1 MSKAKSAL
9 WYRRHLGW
17 SIIPLHSVREGA
29 CTCGRPGC
37 SSPGKHPI
45 AAALP
50 GGSWAPFQRQPATL
64 EQLVEWW
71 LRWPW
76 ANVGLITGAVSG
88 VFVLDVDPRHGGDGS
103 LNNLQ
108 AEHGI
113 LPATVEAN
121 TGGGGF
127 HLFFRHPGRPVK
139 NAVNIAPGIDIRG
152 DGGLIVLAPSDH
164 ASGGRY
170 VWGELTKPN
179 LVEVAEAPG
188 WLLDMV
194 LDKPRPV
201 AHVGARTTT
210 DEWARLI
217 LEGAHEGERNVSAT
231 KLAGL
236 LLRAGLNPAVVAA
249 LVLVWNRHN
258 TPPLPEAEILR
269 TVESVAAREAHKRA
283 VKPA

>member
-1 MSKAKSAL
+1 MNKAKSAL

-17 SIIPLHSVREGA
+17 SIIPLHSLREGA

-50 GGSWAPFQRQPATL
+50 GGSWAPFQGRPATL
-64 EQLVEWW
+64 EQLAEWW
-71 LRWPW
+71 RRWPW
-76 ANVGLITGAVSG
+76 ANVGLITGGVSG

-152 DGGLIVLAPSDH
+152 DGGLIVLPPSDH

-170 VWGELTKPN
+170 TWGELTKPN
-179 LVEVAEAPG
+179 LVEVAEAPD
-188 WLLDMV
+188 WLLDLV
-194 LDKPRPV
+194 LDKPRP
-201 AHVGARTTT
+201 AGYVGARTTT
-210 DEWARLI
+210 DEWVDLLLNGAA
-217 LEGAHEGERNVSAT
+217 EGARNTMAAR
-231 KLAGL
+231 LAGL
-236 LLRAGLNPAVVAA
+236 LLHHRLDVPVVAA
-249 LVLVWNRHN
+249 LMLCWNKGN
-258 TPPLPEAEILR
+258 KPPLPEDEILAVVR
-269 TVESVAAREAHKRA
+269 SVAYREANKRA
-283 VKPA
+283 VSA